1 MPFPGIPSTVMEKMA
16 LPRDLMQLS
25 GLYLAFLTLDLEYK
39 NILPVPVALRMQEVD
54 RVSVVA
60 AKNR

>member
-39 NILPVPVALRMQEVD
+39 NILPVPVALQEVD
-54 RVSVVA
+54 RVSAVA
-60 AKNR
+60 TKNR